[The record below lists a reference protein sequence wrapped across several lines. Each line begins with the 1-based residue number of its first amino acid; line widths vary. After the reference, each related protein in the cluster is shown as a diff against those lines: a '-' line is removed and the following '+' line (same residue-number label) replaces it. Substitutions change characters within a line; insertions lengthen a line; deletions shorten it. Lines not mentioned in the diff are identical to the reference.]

1 MSALGTA
8 LRILRDPVVRGIVV
22 PLAEAVVA
30 WVRGDRT
37 RPAWLDGALR
47 EVPSLRSPVAL
58 AEARRRAARGAK

>member
-30 WVRGDRT
+30 WVRGGE
-37 RPAWLDGALR
+37 RPVWLDGALR
-47 EVPSLRSPVAL
+47 EVPELHAPVAL
-58 AEARRRAARGAK
+58 AEAKRRARG